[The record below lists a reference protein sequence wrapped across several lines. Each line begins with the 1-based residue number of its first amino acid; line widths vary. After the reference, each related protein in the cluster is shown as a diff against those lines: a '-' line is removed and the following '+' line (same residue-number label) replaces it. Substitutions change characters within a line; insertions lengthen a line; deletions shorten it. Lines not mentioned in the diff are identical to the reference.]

1 MQLLSQLQPFMQQA
15 NQFGR
20 QAKQFA
26 GGLQNAAG
34 TLQGIAGSD
43 KKKKKIIDY
52 ALSQGMSE
60 QDIANYLSGEG
71 LTESQRSDVG
81 RKLKGKER
89 VQALLDTIKTGVK
102 TVAAGYGAYKVAQGL
117 GGLAASVLGRKQ
129 AGPLA
134 ATILG
139 RASGPTQ
146 VPPSQYSWSNPSP
159 GAAGAAATP
168 TPVPPGIQP
177 GGGSAVTPYAPQTP
191 ASSSGTPSAAGSIP
205 QQFSQSKKK
214 ADLAGLATLA
224 GAKQVAGQAKTPEAK
239 PWVETKKDLAKQ
251 LKSSTLRKMNYNSDT
266 KKLELVFNSGAKYQY
281 NDFPED
287 QWKKLSAGQTPAKT
301 TGKNAFG
308 IWWRG
313 KSPSAG
319 ATFNEIIQPQLRKAG
334 PYQYERIGTEEM
346 TPEEEK
352 ELAEVQRP
360 LMEKAQKTL
369 SETEKAE
376 KAGRKLKGKEK
387 LNTEQIRARTRV
399 LTKQAE
405 EIRKA
410 PPSERS
416 KKAIDLIEQRLQQM
430 ADMDSM
436 TKRVKGKVMREE
448 IERFEKEEAGT
459 FLRKLLVTLP
469 KNIVREA
476 KAKTGRLSERNLLK
490 AIRGLIAK

>member
-1 MQLLSQLQPFMQQA
+1 MQMLSQLQPILQQA

-34 TLQGIAGSD
+34 TLQNLTGSD

-52 ALSQGMSE
+52 ALSQGLSE
-60 QDIANYLSGEG
+60 QDIANYLSGQG

-102 TVAAGYGAYKVAQGL
+102 TVAAGYGAYKAAQGL
-117 GGLAASVLGRKQ
+117 GSLASSILGRKQ

-134 ATILG
+134 ASILG
-139 RASGPTQ
+139 RASAPQ
-146 VPPSQYSWSNPSP
+146 SVPESDYSWSTPEQSPEVAPSP
-159 GAAGAAATP
+159 EAT
-168 TPVPPGIQP
+168 
-177 GGGSAVTPYAPQTP
+177 SHAPQTP
-191 ASSSGTPSAAGSIP
+191 ASSSGTPSVAPLQGQP
-205 QQFSQSKKK
+205 FSTAKKK
-214 ADLAGLATLA
+214 TDTAGLATLA
-224 GAKQVAGQAKTPEAK
+224 GAKQVAEKEKVPEVK

-251 LKSSTLRKMNYNSDT
+251 LKSSTVRKMNYNPKT
-266 KKLELVFNSGAKYQY
+266 KKLELVFTSGAKYLY
-281 NDFPED
+281 HDFPED
-287 QWKKLSAGQTPAKT
+287 QWKELSAAGTPAKT
-301 TGKNAFG
+301 KGKNEFG
-308 IWWRG
+308 LWWIG
-313 KSPSAG
+313 KSPSRG
-319 ATFNEIIQPQLRKAG
+319 ATFNKIIQPQLRKAG

-346 TPEEEK
+346 TPEEEQ
-352 ELAEVQRP
+352 ELAEVQQP
-360 LMEKAQKTL
+360 LMKKAQKTL
-369 SETEKAE
+369 SEAEKAE
-376 KAGRKLKGKEK
+376 QAGRKLKGKEK
-387 LNTEQIRARTRV
+387 LSQGQINARTRV

-405 EIRKA
+405 ELRKA
-410 PPSERS
+410 PPSERT
-416 KKAIDLIEQRLQQM
+416 KKAADLIEQRLQQL

-459 FLRKLLVTLP
+459 FLRKLLITLP